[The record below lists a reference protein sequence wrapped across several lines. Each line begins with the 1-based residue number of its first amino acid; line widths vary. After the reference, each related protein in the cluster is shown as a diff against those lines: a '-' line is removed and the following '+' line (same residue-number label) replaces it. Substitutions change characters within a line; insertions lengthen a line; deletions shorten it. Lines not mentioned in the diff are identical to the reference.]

1 MRQESVNQIWAAELQ
16 GDMFAC
22 IAAGALI
29 REGKVGSTNLLESYN
44 KLAIAN
50 RSNCLLARDWLATMN
65 NSNMPKSLFDHP
77 IKPDA
82 FEQLNAAANSGNVFA
97 MVIIGIMAYKGINIV
112 KNDDVARSWLSVAA
126 QHKCLWAEDVANEI
140 GLSLDLGNYSP
151 NPSVKR
157 QDTNININGI
167 PVNTSSVFTPNDI
180 NTLRSEASNPT
191 QSDEQNVDYVKE
203 LQSLIGLEQV
213 KKDVDSL
220 RNFVKA
226 QKQREEAGLKT
237 SRVSYHCVFTGNPGT
252 GKTTVARIVAGIYK
266 EMGVLKKGHLVECDR
281 SDLVAEYTGQTA
293 VKTNKKI
300 DEALDGVLFIDEAYT
315 LVQGGDGDFGPEA
328 IATLLKRMED
338 DRHRL
343 IVILAGYTKEIKQF
357 INSNPGLESRFNR
370 YIHFADYTA
379 DELKQ
384 IFVYTLNKE
393 QYNITPEAFK
403 KVEII
408 LEDKVASKDARF
420 GNARYVRNLFEV
432 IIQRW
437 ADRVAT
443 KNISD
448 PKELAL
454 ITADDIIDL

>member
-1 MRQESVNQIWAAELQ
+1 MRQESVNQIWAAEQQ
-16 GDMFAC
+16 GDMYAC
-22 IAAGALI
+22 VVAGALI
-29 REGKVGSTNLLESYN
+29 REGKVGSTNLLEGYN

-50 RSNCLLARDWLATMN
+50 RGNCLLARDWLATMN
-65 NSNMPKSLFDHP
+65 NSNMPKRLFDHP
-77 IKPDA
+77 IQPDT
-82 FEQLNAAANSGNVFA
+82 FKQLTEVANSGNVFA
-97 MVIIGIMAYKGINIV
+97 MVVIAIMAHKGVNII
-112 KNDDVARSWLSVAA
+112 KNDDVAKSWLNVAA
-126 QHKCLWAEDVANEI
+126 QRGCLWAEDVANELGI
-140 GLSLDLGNYSP
+140 QLSPISSGINP
-151 NPSVKR
+151 ND
-157 QDTNININGI
+157 QNQGTNISVNGVPINTRG
-167 PVNTSSVFTPNDI
+167 VFVPNDI
-180 NTLRSEASNPT
+180 NKLEDNTPKPT
-191 QSDEQNVDYVKE
+191 QSVETKVDYMQE

-213 KKDVDSL
+213 KKDIDSL

-226 QKQREEAGLKT
+226 QKLREEAGLKS

-328 IATLLKRMED
+328 ISTLLKRMED
-338 DRHRL
+338 NRHRL

-384 IFVYTLNKE
+384 IFVHILNKE
-393 QYNITPEAFK
+393 QYNITPDAFR
-403 KVEII
+403 KVKAI
-408 LEDKVASKDARF
+408 LEEKVANKDARF

-437 ADRVAT
+437 SDRVACS
-443 KNISD
+443 NSSD

-454 ITADDIIDL
+454 ITEEDIVDI

>member
-1 MRQESVNQIWAAELQ
+1 MRQESVNQIWVAEQQ
-16 GDMFAC
+16 GDAFAC
-22 IAAGALI
+22 VAAGALM
-29 REGKVGSTNLLESYN
+29 REGKVGTTNLLESYN
-44 KLAIAN
+44 KLAVAN
-50 RSNCLLARDWLATMN
+50 RRNCLLARDWLSTIN
-65 NSNMPKSLFDHP
+65 NSNLPKVLFDHP
-77 IKPDA
+77 IQPDS
-82 FEQLNAAANSGNVFA
+82 FKQLNEAANSGNVFA
-97 MVIIGIMAYKGINIV
+97 MVIIAIMAHRGINIV
-112 KNDDVARSWLSVAA
+112 RSDDVAKSWLNVAA
-126 QHKCLWAEDVANEI
+126 QRGCLWAEDVAIETGI
-140 GLSLDLGNYSP
+140 AISP
-151 NPSVKR
+151 SSASEFGTHR
-157 QDTNININGI
+157 QETSININGA
-167 PVNTSSVFTPNDI
+167 PVNTGGVFTPNDL
-180 NTLRSEASNPT
+180 NSLEADSPKPSQQEDT
-191 QSDEQNVDYVKE
+191 ALDYMKE

-226 QKQREEAGLKT
+226 QKLREEAGLKS

-315 LVQGGDGDFGPEA
+315 LVQNGDGDFGPEA
-328 IATLLKRMED
+328 ISTLLKRMED

-393 QYNITPEAFK
+393 QYNITPDAFR
-403 KVEII
+403 KVKSI
-408 LEDKVASKDARF
+408 LEEKVSNKDARF

-437 ADRVAT
+437 ADRVAAS
-443 KNISD
+443 NSSD

-454 ITADDIIDL
+454 ITAEDIVDI

>member
-1 MRQESVNQIWAAELQ
+1 MRQESVNQIWVAEQQ
-16 GDMFAC
+16 GDAFAC
-22 IAAGALI
+22 VVAGALM
-29 REGKVGSTNLLESYN
+29 REGKVGTTNLLESYN
-44 KLAIAN
+44 KLAVAN
-50 RSNCLLARDWLATMN
+50 RRNCLLARDWLSSIN
-65 NSNMPKSLFDHP
+65 NSNLPKVLFDHP
-77 IKPDA
+77 IQPDS
-82 FEQLNAAANSGNVFA
+82 FKQLNEAANSGNVFA
-97 MVIIGIMAYKGINIV
+97 MVIIAIMAHRGINIV
-112 KNDDVARSWLSVAA
+112 RSDDVAKSWLNVAA
-126 QHKCLWAEDVANEI
+126 QRGCLWAEDVAIEI
-140 GLSLDLGNYSP
+140 GIAISP
-151 NPSVKR
+151 SSASEFGTHR
-157 QDTNININGI
+157 QETSININGA
-167 PVNTSSVFTPNDI
+167 PVNAGGVFTPNDL
-180 NTLRSEASNPT
+180 NSLEADSPKPNQQEDT
-191 QSDEQNVDYVKE
+191 AVDYMKE

-226 QKQREEAGLKT
+226 QKLREEAGLKS

-315 LVQGGDGDFGPEA
+315 LVQNGDGDFGPEA
-328 IATLLKRMED
+328 ISTLLKRMED

-384 IFVYTLNKE
+384 IFVHILNKE
-393 QYNITPEAFK
+393 QYNITPDAFR
-403 KVEII
+403 KVKAI
-408 LEDKVASKDARF
+408 LEEKVANKDARF

-437 ADRVAT
+437 SDRVACS
-443 KNISD
+443 NSSD

-454 ITADDIIDL
+454 ITEEDIVDI

>member
-1 MRQESVNQIWAAELQ
+1 MRQESVNQIWAAEQQ
-16 GDMFAC
+16 GDIFAC
-22 IAAGALI
+22 VVAGALI
-29 REGKVGSTNLLESYN
+29 KGGMVGSTNLLEAYN

-50 RSNCLLARDWLATMN
+50 RSNCLLARDWLSTMN
-65 NSNMPKSLFDHP
+65 NPNLPKNLFDHP
-77 IKPDA
+77 IQPDT
-82 FEQLNAAANSGNVFA
+82 FKQLNEVANSGNVFA
-97 MVIIGIMAYKGINIV
+97 MVTIAIMAHKGINIV
-112 KNDDVARSWLSVAA
+112 RSADVAKSWLSVAA
-126 QHKCLWAEDVANEI
+126 QRGCLWSEDVANEL
-140 GLSLDLGNYSP
+140 GYSLNLTANGTFSSP
-151 NPSVKR
+151 QNNNTDIR
-157 QDTNININGI
+157 INGT
-167 PVNTSSVFTPNDI
+167 PLNNGGVFTPNDI
-180 NTLRSEASNPT
+180 KTLETDSPKHSNT
-191 QSDEQNVDYVKE
+191 QDVKVDYMEE
-203 LQSLIGLEQV
+203 LASLIGLDQV
-213 KKDVDSL
+213 KKDIDSL

-226 QKQREEAGLKT
+226 QKLREEAGLKS

-300 DEALDGVLFIDEAYT
+300 DEALDGVLFVDEAYT

-328 IATLLKRMED
+328 ISTLLKRMED

-393 QYNITPEAFK
+393 QYNITPEAFR
-403 KVEII
+403 KVKAI
-408 LEDKVASKDARF
+408 LEEKVANKDSRF

-437 ADRVAT
+437 ADRVA
-443 KNISD
+443 NSNSSD

-454 ITADDIIDL
+454 ITAEDIVDI